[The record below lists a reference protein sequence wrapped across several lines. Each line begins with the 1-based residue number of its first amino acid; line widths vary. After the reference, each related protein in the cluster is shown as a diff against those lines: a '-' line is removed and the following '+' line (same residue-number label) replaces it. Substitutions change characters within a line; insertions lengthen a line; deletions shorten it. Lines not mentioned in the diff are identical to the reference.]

1 MDRLRVDEKGTVVR
15 VAVHVQPRAS
25 RSEIIGQHGAALKV
39 RLQAPPVDGAANEA
53 LVRLLADA
61 LNVPERSVRVVA
73 GGAARSANS
82 MTSRAPPVDG
92 AANEALVRLLAEAL
106 KVPERS
112 VRVVAGATSRSKV
125 VEVDGTTADAVR
137 ALASAGET

>member
-1 MDRLRVDEKGTVVR
+1 MDRLRVAEKGTVVR

-39 RLQAPPVDGAANEA
+39 RLQ
-53 LVRLLADA
+53 
-61 LNVPERSVRVVA
+61 
-73 GGAARSANS
+73 
-82 MTSRAPPVDG
+82 APPVDG

>member
-1 MDRLRVDEKGTVVR
+1 VDRLRVDEKGTVVR

-53 LVRLLADA
+53 LVRLLA
-61 LNVPERSVRVVA
+61 
-73 GGAARSANS
+73 
-82 MTSRAPPVDG
+82 
-92 AANEALVRLLAEAL
+92 EAL

-125 VEVDGTTADAVR
+125 VDVDGTTADAVR